1 MHRLNKSALRAVT
14 AGWLPVLCVI
24 SGVSLNLHC
33 SSDGDPGPTPV
44 EQCETLPTDV
54 YHDRIEP
61 LLVDANPK
69 TCNQCHLSGVDLT
82 VFVRSSPC
90 ETMACLVDQGLV
102 NLKAPTQSKILSWIS
117 RASPESE
124 LITESVIQAE
134 HDGFLQW
141 IEASAQ
147 CPSACAGA
155 TCGPA
160 TSAPTCEATNAP
172 RELPP
177 DFLDEVG
184 CDDASIERLF
194 EKDVYNWRGRCFPC
208 HFSDQ
213 TKADPDAPRWIRAE
227 GNCALASLQTMRR
240 VIASG
245 YLNLAEPTQSLLLLK
260 PLAEDAGGVEHGG
273 HDKFSDTEDPAYQSF
288 LHFIQHYAKCQ
299 SY

>member
-1 MHRLNKSALRAVT
+1 
-14 AGWLPVLCVI
+14 
-24 SGVSLNLHC
+24 VSLNLRC
-33 SSDGDPGPTPV
+33 ASGDDR
-44 EQCETLPTDV
+44 ESLAAECRSLPADV

-69 TCNQCHLSGVDLT
+69 TCNQCHLSGVDLSA
-82 VFVRSSPC
+82 FIGSSPC

-102 NLKAPTQSKILSWIS
+102 NLKAPSQSKILSRIM
-117 RASPESE
+117 RASPDSE
-124 LITESVIQAE
+124 LITEQVIQAE

-147 CPSACAGA
+147 CPAACAGA
-155 TCGPA
+155 KCAPA
-160 TSAPTCEATNAP
+160 TAAPGCEATTAP

-177 DFLDEVG
+177 DFLDEVA

-213 TKADPDAPRWIRAE
+213 TKADADAPRWIRAE

-240 VIASG
+240 VIGSG
-245 YLNLAEPTQSLLLLK
+245 YLDLTEPSQSLLLLK
-260 PLAEDAGGVEHGG
+260 PLAESEGGVKHGG
-273 HDKFSDTEDPAYQSF
+273 HDKFANTEDPAYQSF
-288 LHFIQHYAKCQ
+288 LHFIEHYAKCQ
-299 SY
+299 TE